1 MNTPI
6 TSDREVNKLWIDCAQ
21 QLAPNFCA
29 DNSPTYAQYLHT
41 LISSGDKFI
50 LAYAHL
56 GWKSFP
62 QMPAHEWHAAFC
74 RMQRLYA
81 LTDLGAACYCAAAAG
96 ALTASLR
103 RAAESE
109 RTD

>member
-6 TSDREVNKLWIDCAQ
+6 TSDPEVNKMWIKCAE

-56 GWKSFP
+56 GYKSYP
-62 QMPAHEWHAAFC
+62 QMPAHSWHDAFS

-96 ALTASLR
+96 ALTASLQPVV
-103 RAAESE
+103 E
-109 RTD
+109 T